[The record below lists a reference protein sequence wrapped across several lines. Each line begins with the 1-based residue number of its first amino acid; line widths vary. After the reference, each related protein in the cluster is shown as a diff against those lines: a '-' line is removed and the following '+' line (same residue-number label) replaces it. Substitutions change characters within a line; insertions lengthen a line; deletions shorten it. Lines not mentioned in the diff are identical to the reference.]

1 MDKTPSLSASQLA
14 STPSTGNHQSM
25 EAIMAL
31 NIGDF
36 LVEHFISDDLLSK
49 INTRV
54 GQDSQKL
61 IRQLKELIELYTVE
75 KTLGILGGKGVQ
87 DKDLQN
93 GQNQTLIQY
102 NDIAQTLTQLF
113 QVDRCHLFLKIPS
126 IDHLASDQL
135 TLAGTSIALSA
146 GTAEALHFSTQSKN
160 LLVDIYLSSQ
170 PDLYEVKGK
179 DRLNWK
185 PFSELK
191 QDESTSVIACPLRD
205 SRKPVG
211 ILLLESSN
219 PIQGTPEMI
228 ALAQVTS
235 RIFVTATRLHQL
247 LRNTQREL
255 NDFSGNHNELVNLR
269 AQITDSIADLGI
281 DQHEFLDT
289 LARCVDARH
298 QFSQGHS
305 QRIANLARSIAET
318 MDLNEKTADLLYY
331 AGCLTGLGR
340 LHIHE
345 DLLTKEGALSPE
357 ERKTVAEETQS
368 GASLLSRIH
377 FLSEV
382 IPYLSTY
389 LERWDG
395 SGGPQGLS
403 GRSIP
408 LGSRILAVANGY
420 EALTSVRPYRP
431 TPLTHEAALAVLQ
444 KEAGQ
449 KWDPTVVKA
458 LDQVCF

>member
-1 MDKTPSLSASQLA
+1 MDKTSSLPASQ
-14 STPSTGNHQSM
+14 SSSHPSATNHQSM

-36 LVEHFISDDLLSK
+36 LVEHFISDDLLNK

-54 GQDSQKL
+54 GADSPKL

-75 KTLGILGGKGVQ
+75 KTLGILGGKGIQSQQ
-87 DKDLQN
+87 D
-93 GQNQTLIQY
+93 QTFIQY

-113 QVDRCHLFLKIPS
+113 QVDRCHLFLKVPS

-135 TLAGTSIALSA
+135 TLAGTSLAVNS
-146 GTAEALHFSTQSKN
+146 GTADALHFSTQSKN

-170 PDLYEVKGK
+170 PALYEVKGK

-191 QDESTSVIACPLRD
+191 QDETTAIIACPLRD

-211 ILLLESSN
+211 ILLLESSSA
-219 PIQGTPEMI
+219 IQATPEII

-255 NDFSGNHNELVNLR
+255 SDFSGNHNELVNLR

-305 QRIANLARSIAET
+305 QRIANLARSLAET

-345 DLLTKEGALSPE
+345 DLLTKEGALSQE
-357 ERKTVAEETQS
+357 ERKIVAEETQS

-382 IPYLSTY
+382 VPYLSTY

-408 LGSRILAVANGY
+408 MGARILAVANGY

-431 TPLTHEAALAVLQ
+431 TPLTHEAALGILQ

-449 KWDPTVVKA
+449 KWDASVVAA
-458 LDQVCF
+458 LENLTI